1 MPKKIFMDCSINQTR
16 IVYTQDGEAVEVFI
30 EDARH
35 ESLVGNIYAG
45 AVKTIVQ
52 GGKAAFV
59 DIGHSKN
66 AYLELKPTDK
76 RLKHGD
82 SVTVQVLKDS
92 YMKKGAVVTQDLSF
106 PGSFLVLLNED
117 MVSVSKKITDQAARD
132 ELFKLAE
139 EMKPQGCGLIVRT
152 NATAATQEDF
162 AKEIAA
168 LKAERVELLQVAEF
182 IKPPGV
188 LKQEPLYMK
197 IVRDIFAEDIDE
209 FVVNSRAAYENIRNL
224 VSDAL
229 KPKVR
234 LYENDVPMLDYYF
247 LETQIE
253 RALSR
258 RVWLKNGGFIVI
270 DRTEACTVMDV
281 NTGKGTAAKGAQ
293 DAALKTNLEAAR
305 EIAKQLRLRNLSG
318 IIIIDFI
325 SMKDAKSREAVQKV
339 IEAETAKDRIK
350 TTVVGFTQLGL
361 MQLTRRKTSP
371 PIAQLLSKQ
380 CLNCAGE
387 GYVLSAK
394 YLSDRVKLQVESL
407 LTQTVFNRIT
417 ITAHASVVNEL
428 KASEEYFNALEE
440 RFGAKITITSK
451 AGVSENYFKIE
462 KEKV

>member
-16 IVYTQDGEAVEVFI
+16 IVYTKDGEALEVFI

-45 AVKTIVQ
+45 LVKTIVP

-59 DIGHSKN
+59 DIGASKN

-92 YMKKGAVVTQDLSF
+92 YMKKGAVVTSDLSF
-106 PGSFLVLLNED
+106 PGSFLVLVNED
-117 MVSVSKKITDQAARD
+117 LVSISKKITGQAGRD
-132 ELFKLAE
+132 KLFKLAKE
-139 EMKPQGCGLIVRT
+139 VKPKGCGLIVRT
-152 NATAATQEDF
+152 NAISATAEDF
-162 AKEIAA
+162 AREVAA
-168 LKAERVELLQVAEF
+168 LKAARDKLTQTAEF

-197 IVRDIFAEDIDE
+197 ILRDVFTEDTDE
-209 FVVNSRAAYENIRNL
+209 FVVNSRDAYENIQSL

-229 KPKVR
+229 KPKLK

-247 LETQIE
+247 LESQIE
-253 RALSR
+253 RALER
-258 RVWLKNGGFIVI
+258 KVWLKNGGFIVF
-270 DRTEACTVMDV
+270 DRTEACTVIDV
-281 NTGKGTAAKGAQ
+281 NTGKSTAVKGAQ
-293 DAALKTNLEAAR
+293 NAALKTNLEAAS

-325 SMKDAKSREAVQKV
+325 SMKNSKDSALVQKTV
-339 IEAETAKDRIK
+339 ESETAKDRIK

-371 PIAQLLSKQ
+371 PIAELLSKK
-380 CLNCAGE
+380 CRNCDGE
-387 GYVLSAK
+387 GHILSAK
-394 YLSDRVKLQVESL
+394 YLSDRIKLQVESL
-407 LTQTVFNRIT
+407 LVQTIFNSINIT
-417 ITAHASVVNEL
+417 VHSVIANEL
-428 KASEEYFNALEE
+428 KESQSYFNALEE
-440 RFGAKITITSK
+440 RHDAKITIVQKS
-451 AGVSENYFKIE
+451 GVNENYFKIE